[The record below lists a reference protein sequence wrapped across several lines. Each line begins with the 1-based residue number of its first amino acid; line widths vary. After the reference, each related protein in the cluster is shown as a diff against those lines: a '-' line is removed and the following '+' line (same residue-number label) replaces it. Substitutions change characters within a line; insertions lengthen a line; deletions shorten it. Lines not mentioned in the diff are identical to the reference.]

1 MYVVRP
7 YGQFCAL
14 AKALDVVGDRWT
26 LLIVR
31 ELFTLGPCRY
41 TDIRNGLPG
50 IATNLLAERLRDL
63 EQAGVIWREDA
74 PPPVATTLFHLTDRG
89 RDLEP
94 VLRAVGMWGAPMLAA
109 ASDEDAFQTHW
120 LKYPLEVRLADHEPD
135 RPPATIQVNTGDE
148 PLVVEV
154 ADGIVRTRMGT
165 HEHADAV
172 LSGPHRAVL
181 GCLAGRLTLAE
192 ARKAGLV
199 VEGDASLVTR
209 VQPSAAG
216 TA

>member
-1 MYVVRP
+1 MLDLQRP
-7 YGQFCAL
+7 DPQ
-14 AKALDVVGDRWT
+14 
-26 LLIVR
+26 
-31 ELFTLGPCRY
+31 
-41 TDIRNGLPG
+41 
-50 IATNLLAERLRDL
+50 RLRGETRGERQRHLLRQQREIANQHADREQRGEKCDL

-148 PLVVEV
+148 PLVIEV

-172 LSGPHRAVL
+172 LSGPHRVVL

-199 VEGDASLVTR
+199 VEGDASLVSR